1 MIRLPQNR
9 VYKGRIR
16 QSGQALLLIL
26 LVMSLVLTLVMS
38 SVSRGVTDVEV
49 STSEEESIRA
59 FDAAQAGIERSVVA
73 LTTPGPSV
81 TLDSGATFV
90 TSEDVVSSVQ
100 YTDDGGDE
108 VNYFK
113 YPLELLSGESAF
125 FFFVSHKEN
134 ADGDYVMT
142 CDDLDGDSL
151 TEECISPEKIRFNW
165 GRLGTPA
172 DSSTTPALYM
182 EFYYNSDTTNEYK
195 WVDLADLSD
204 IKISTISADPNV
216 TRQTTTNNFMALNAI
231 NGIPSTI
238 DDYEF
243 TSLYERGTDYVNVSS
258 GALLFVKVT
267 MLYNDTP
274 QPLGVTSAAALPV
287 QGYNLTSTGQSS
299 DVYRKLVLFQG
310 YPEIPFEFGNAVY
323 SKNSLAK

>member
-1 MIRLPQNR
+1 MFKLPRNYIVKSR
-9 VYKGRIR
+9 R

-73 LTTPGPSV
+73 LTTPAVSV
-81 TLDSGATFV
+81 ALDSGATFV
-90 TSEDVVSSVQ
+90 ADKDIVNSVQ
-100 YTDDGGDE
+100 YFDSGDE

-113 YPLELLSGESAF
+113 YPLELLSGESATL
-125 FFFVSHKEN
+125 FFVSHKEDAN
-134 ADGDYVMT
+134 GDYVMT
-142 CDDLDGDSL
+142 CDDIDPLI
-151 TEECISPEKIRFNW
+151 EECISPARIRFNW
-165 GRLGTPA
+165 GRPGTLS
-172 DSSTTPALYM
+172 DGNTTPALYM
-182 EFYYNSDTTNEYK
+182 EFYYNSDSSNPDK
-195 WVDLADLSD
+195 WEDLGDLSD
-204 IKISTISADPNV
+204 VQIATISADPNASRRWV
-216 TRQTTTNNFMALNAI
+216 NNFQALTTT

-238 DDYEF
+238 DDYSF
-243 TSLYERGTDYVNVSS
+243 TSLYEKGVDYVNVPI

-274 QPLGVTSAAALPV
+274 QPLGVTSAASLPP

-299 DVYRKLVLFQG
+299 DIYRKLVLFQG
-310 YPEIPFEFGNAVY
+310 YPEVPFEFGNAVY
-323 SKNSLAK
+323 SKNSLTK